1 MKYAQALVANTKM
14 RLTCQPESCSALPAD
29 KGGRTRLASRPRLAS
44 VVAASTDSFRLSC
57 ACPCWR
63 CSSLSLD
70 DANDQVIPAPQ
81 SRTSQCRRPRRRRAR
96 LPTIRTRPALEST
109 AVLGRPQ
116 PFQSGWQRTC
126 HVLAHEALPPQ
137 PPLGNLRAH
146 ALYNALPRGLSLVRV
161 RAAERAPP
169 CPTPYASTIVCAGRG
184 PACLSV

>member
-14 RLTCQPESCSALPAD
+14 RLSANPSSCSALPAD

-116 PFQSGWQRTC
+116 PFRSGWTCYTCWPMRHCRLSLLLATFARTRC
-126 HVLAHEALPPQ
+126 TLR
-137 PPLGNLRAH
+137 LRAGFRWCVYVQPSVPLR
-146 ALYNALPRGLSLVRV
+146 APRRMRLLSCV
-161 RAAERAPP
+161 RAAGQH
-169 CPTPYASTIVCAGRG
+169 V
-184 PACLSV
+184 

>member
-14 RLTCQPESCSALPAD
+14 RLSANPSSCSALPAD

-44 VVAASTDSFRLSC
+44 VVAASADSFRLSC
-57 ACPCWR
+57 HCLLALQQPFSRRRQRSGHPCASEPDISVPTTASSP
-63 CSSLSLD
+63 SSLAYHPHAAGARID
-70 DANDQVIPAPQ
+70 
-81 SRTSQCRRPRRRRAR
+81 CRPRQAAA
-96 LPTIRTRPALEST
+96 LPEWMD
-109 AVLGRPQ
+109 VL
-116 PFQSGWQRTC
+116 

-146 ALYNALPRGLSLVRV
+146 ALYSALPRGLSLVRV